1 MDNLNNLNPDED
13 LTEEEEFLNFL
24 EQYWYTYG
32 QIPSQERAAELGITK
47 ELWQSS
53 FENSEF
59 RKQCLDRGISLR
71 GLKLEQSPVG
81 EPLWRQQM
89 LTEEQLTVANVLL
102 DITDTRSSKKK
113 LQDLGISTAKYQS
126 FLKDPTYQE
135 YVKQRAENMLGDNQ
149 HEAHIA
155 LIDRVRSGDMSAI
168 KYFNEITGRYVPSRG
183 EADVNVAM
191 ILMRVIDIIQRY
203 VKDPM
208 IQESI
213 AQEFLV
219 LSEPVRTVQAAVEA
233 APAPPEPTPVTPIDP
248 VHKAVE
254 VFGGD
259 L

>member
-1 MDNLNNLNPDED
+1 MADDYD

-32 QIPSQERAAELGITK
+32 QVPSKERSVELGIPVG
-47 ELWQSS
+47 LWESS
-53 FENSEF
+53 FQNSEF

-71 GLKLEQSPVG
+71 GLKLEINPD
-81 EPLWRQQM
+81 PLWKQQM

-102 DITDTRSSKKK
+102 DITDTRSAKKK

-126 FLKDPTYQE
+126 FLKDPTYQD
-135 YVKQRAENMLGDNQ
+135 YVRTRAENMLGDNQ

-183 EADVNVAM
+183 ESNINVSL
-191 ILMRVIDIIQRY
+191 ILMQMLEIIQRH
-203 VKDPM
+203 VRDLGT
-208 IQESI
+208 QELI
-213 AQEFLV
+213 AQEFLA
-219 LSEPVRTVQAAVEA
+219 LSEPTRMIQAAVEPVPA
-233 APAPPEPTPVTPIDP
+233 RPEAPSVEPINP

-254 VFGGD
+254 TFGGD

>member
-1 MDNLNNLNPDED
+1 MADEYD

-32 QIPSQERAAELGITK
+32 QVPSKERSIELGIPVG
-47 ELWQSS
+47 LWESS
-53 FENSEF
+53 FQNSEF

-71 GLKLEQSPVG
+71 GLKLEVNPD
-81 EPLWRQQM
+81 PLWKQQM

-126 FLKDPTYQE
+126 FLKDPTYQD
-135 YVKQRAENMLGDNQ
+135 YVRTRAENMLGDNQ

-155 LIDRVRSGDMSAI
+155 LVDRVRSGDMSAI

-183 EADVNVAM
+183 ESNINVSL
-191 ILMRVIDIIQRY
+191 ILMQMLEIIQRH
-203 VKDPM
+203 VRDLGT
-208 IQESI
+208 QELI
-213 AQEFLV
+213 AQEFLA
-219 LSEPVRTVQAAVEA
+219 LSEPTRMIQAAVEPVPA
-233 APAPPEPTPVTPIDP
+233 RPEAPSVEPINP

-254 VFGGD
+254 TFGGD